1 MIFRRNKKYVALL
14 LGGFPHSAAKAIEL
28 VVSPNHRMSFIYGLN
43 VFSIY
48 FNSSLNI
55 KELRKV
61 FMTTMQGEVEMI
73 YIFPN
78 NRTSFAYMAPHVKV
92 KMETAAAE
100 RKPVTGDINALKDVI
115 TAMSTRFAPPYITAP
130 PVPQQQVQPEQVA
143 EEEPL
148 NDQQIMDR
156 LLTKIHKDGY
166 KSLTP
171 AELDFIKTY
180 KTKYGNPKT
189 DDSNVD

>member
-1 MIFRRNKKYVALL
+1 MIFRRNKRYIALL
-14 LGGFPHSAAKAIEL
+14 LGGFPHSAAKAVEL
-28 VVSPNHRMSFIYGLN
+28 VVSPNDRMAFIYGLN
-43 VFSIY
+43 VFAIY
-48 FNSSLNI
+48 FNSPLKI
-55 KELRKV
+55 QELQKV
-61 FMTTMQGEVEMI
+61 FMTTMQGEIEMI

-78 NRTSFAYMAPHVKV
+78 NRKSFAYMAPHVKV

-115 TAMSTRFAPPYITAP
+115 TAMSTRFATPYIVAP
-130 PVPQQQVQPEQVA
+130 PVQQQQTPPEQPA

-156 LLTKIHKDGY
+156 LLTKIHKEGY

-180 KTKYGNPKT
+180 KTKYGNTKT